1 MLNQPRT
8 TLSRMLSVIGSIP
21 PVRLLLGGYLLIIC
35 LGFVLLSLPIM
46 QARPISSLDTLFIAT
61 SAVSTTGLTTISAS
75 DSYTFAGEL
84 TILLL
89 IQIGGLGYMAI
100 GSFIILGVRKSVSS
114 VEENLLK
121 SDFSLPAHFN
131 IKSFIKSTLLFSLL
145 LETAGAVAMYFIF
158 LDTGTENPLWNGI
171 FHSISAFSTA
181 GFSLFNNSLIGFR
194 DNFWMNA
201 VVAILSYS
209 GAIGF
214 IVFSDAWQRLTG
226 QKQELTYTSKIIL
239 QFTVF
244 VSLFGTVII
253 YISEPTTRVLNQD
266 IRLMA
271 AFFQSMTA
279 LSTVGFNTI
288 AVSGLSTSVIFL
300 TILLM
305 LMGASPSGTG
315 GGVKSTTI
323 TAVYAEMISI
333 LRGVDKVVFSKRE
346 IPEYRRRL
354 ATANLSFYVIILC
367 IGIYLL
373 TTTETAE
380 LYELIFE
387 AISAL
392 STVGLSTGLTSE
404 LSNLGKIIVI
414 LLMFVGRVGPLSFGA
429 ALFATEDE
437 GESESEKQPEEADEE
452 QTAEEDDLAI

>member
-1 MLNQPRT
+1 M
-8 TLSRMLSVIGSIP
+8 VIGSMS

-35 LGFVLLSLPIM
+35 LSFVLLSIPMM
-46 QARPISSLDTLFIAT
+46 QARPIASLDTLFIAT
-61 SAVSTTGLTTISAS
+61 SAVSTTGLTTISVS

-84 TILLL
+84 IILLL
-89 IQIGGLGYMAI
+89 IQIGGLGYMTI

-121 SDFSLPAHFN
+121 SDFSIPAHFN
-131 IKSFIKSTLLFSLL
+131 VNSFIKSTLVFSLL
-145 LETAGAVAMYFIF
+145 LESIGAVALYFIF
-158 LDTGTENPLWNGI
+158 LDAGTENPLWNAI
-171 FHSISAFSTA
+171 FHSISAFCTA
-181 GFSLFNNSLIGFR
+181 GFSLFNDSLLAFR

-201 VVAILSYS
+201 VIAILSYA

-214 IVFSDAWQRLTG
+214 IVFTDAWQRLTG

-239 QFTVF
+239 QFTLV
-244 VSLFGTVII
+244 VSLSGAAII

-266 IRLMA
+266 ERLLA
-271 AFFQSMTA
+271 ALFQSMTA

-288 AVSGLSTSVIFL
+288 ATDGLSTSVIFL

-323 TAVYAEMISI
+323 TAVYAEMVSI

-346 IPEYRRRL
+346 IPEYRQRL
-354 ATANLSFYVIILC
+354 ATANLAFYVIILC

-373 TTTETAE
+373 TTTEAAA
-380 LYELIFE
+380 LYEIIFE
-387 AISAL
+387 ATSAL
-392 STVGLSTGLTSE
+392 STVGLSTGLTGE
-404 LSNLGKIIVI
+404 LTNLGKIIVI

-437 GESESEKQPEEADEE
+437 GVSTSEKHEAEEPEA
-452 QTAEEDDLAI
+452 TAEEGDLAI